1 MADSVKVRIF
11 GQEYSITGDKTPEEI
26 EKIASYVD
34 EKMKLISKVAGGG
47 SVSGVPA
54 LTCLNI
60 AEEYFDL
67 LSRMDRLRAEKEKAV
82 NDSKQYL
89 RAMDEAKDSY
99 VKARD
104 QMEKMKSE
112 RQTEQTVRRDLE
124 KKCAEYE
131 NSIFDLQMENIQ
143 LKSELEK
150 MNQGGFSGAA
160 SGTDEEEE
168 QKK

>member
-1 MADSVKVRIF
+1 
-11 GQEYSITGDKTPEEI
+11 
-26 EKIASYVD
+26 
-34 EKMKLISKVAGGG
+34 MKLISKVTGGG

-60 AEEYFDL
+60 AEEYFDA
-67 LSRMDRLRAEKEKAV
+67 LSRMDRLRTEKEKAV

-112 RQTEQTVRRDLE
+112 RQNEQTVRRDLE

-150 MNQGGFSGAA
+150 MNQGGLAAA
-160 SGTDEEEE
+160 SSGSDHED
-168 QKK
+168 KK